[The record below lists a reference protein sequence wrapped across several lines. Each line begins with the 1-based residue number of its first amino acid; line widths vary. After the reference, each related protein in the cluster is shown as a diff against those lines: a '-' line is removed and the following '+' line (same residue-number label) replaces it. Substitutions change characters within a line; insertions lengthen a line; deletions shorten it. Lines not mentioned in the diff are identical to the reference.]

1 MGLTYEEKDVELVE
15 RIKAEFPKQFAEFN
29 RLKKR
34 KMKWE
39 TEKLDDRLHWLQME
53 MVYRRKWIWEGIPEG
68 CLGGFSTAERKII
81 SDIANKYYEE
91 MEKRLWTGK
100 DEYPDRDQLHQL
112 ITDGGVDIHERSDEI
127 FFDTYNSVHIS
138 TRVFSLI
145 NSWTQLWKDWQEDF
159 PDQLQY

>member
-15 RIKAEFPKQFAEFN
+15 RIKAEFPIQFAEFN
-29 RLKKR
+29 RLKKQ

-53 MVYRRKWIWEGIPEG
+53 MVYGRKWIWEVIPQG
-68 CLGGFSTAERKII
+68 GLRGFSSAERKII
-81 SDIANKYYEE
+81 SDVASNYYEE
-91 MEKRLWTGK
+91 MEKRLWTGNE
-100 DEYPDRDQLHQL
+100 EYPDRDQLHQL
-112 ITDGGVDIHERSDEI
+112 IKDAGVDINERSDDI

-145 NSWTQLWKDWQEDF
+145 NSWTELWKDWQEDF
-159 PDQLQY
+159 PEELQY